1 MALILNAV
9 KTTIFALPKWRVVRV
24 VEGARL
30 ESVYTSKGYRGFESL
45 TLRKENLL
53 SFVQEIFL
61 FLSVENLRFRERK
74 NKKISACD

>member
-1 MALILNAV
+1 
-9 KTTIFALPKWRVVRV
+9 
-24 VEGARL
+24 
-30 ESVYTSKGYRGFESL
+30 
-45 TLRKENLL
+45 L